1 MLSHRCLFCDHEN
14 PPDARFCND
23 CGSPV
28 DMQACNACGAINKR
42 TSSHCYKCGGALT
55 STVEPDFG
63 LTSADASV
71 DTPSPMAT
79 QDQRAWMLDDH
90 GIEAGRLAIPE
101 SAANKLGAPSCVRHE
116 VTVAAAA
123 EPALAAMPADLAR
136 TPTGSATATWHP
148 SGRITADEVTLIK
161 GSRRVWLF
169 ASACLLVA
177 ALAVLAYQLDDRRE
191 PAAARQD
198 TGPSV
203 TATEPVAR
211 PVASSEALAALTA
224 TGQASVNGRAG
235 ADSERS
241 PASGSDATRVQKVDC
256 PAPVVALGLCSEI
269 KPAGGK

>member
-1 MLSHRCLFCDHEN
+1 
-14 PPDARFCND
+14 
-23 CGSPV
+23 
-28 DMQACNACGAINKR
+28 
-42 TSSHCYKCGGALT
+42 
-55 STVEPDFG
+55 
-63 LTSADASV
+63 
-71 DTPSPMAT
+71 
-79 QDQRAWMLDDH
+79 MLDDH

-211 PVASSEALAALTA
+211 PVASALAALTA